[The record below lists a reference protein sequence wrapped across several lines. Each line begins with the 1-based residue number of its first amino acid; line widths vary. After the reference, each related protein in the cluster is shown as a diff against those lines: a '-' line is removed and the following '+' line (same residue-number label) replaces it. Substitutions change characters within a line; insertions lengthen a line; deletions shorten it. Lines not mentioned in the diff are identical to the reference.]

1 MMDRLFIERYAAGA
15 TALAPAIAGLTSD
28 ELIAHPVAGTWSIQ
42 QIVLHVMESDFVAT
56 DRMKRVI
63 AMENPLL
70 MGFDESA
77 FGERLF
83 HEQLDPRLA
92 CDLFERNRLH
102 TSDLLR
108 RLPDEAF
115 ARTGIHSERGKV
127 SLLELVVDYA
137 DHLEHH
143 LKFVRQKREL
153 LRKPLE

>member
-1 MMDRLFIERYAAGA
+1 MDRYFIERFTAGA
-15 TALAPAIAGLTSD
+15 TALAPAIAGLTKD
-28 ELIAHPVAGTWSIQ
+28 ELISHPVAGTWSIQ
-42 QIVLHVMESDFVAT
+42 QIVLHVMECDFVAT

-63 AMENPLL
+63 AMDNPLL
-70 MGFDESA
+70 MGFDETA

-92 CDLFERNRLH
+92 CELFERNRLH
-102 TSDLLR
+102 TGDLLR

-115 ARTGIHSERGKV
+115 ARTGIHSERGKI
-127 SLLELVVDYA
+127 SLQDLVVGNA

-153 LRKPLE
+153 LGKALG